1 MDVGGLT
8 IVSAVTIRGQ
18 PLHRMMRKASLE
30 GVVRALGS
38 NAWRPNPP
46 FRVYVS
52 VDFLSSSLWGNAE
65 QKEDSSLLQNTNLPP
80 SASSDY
86 YS

>member
-38 NAWRPNPP
+38 NAQWRPNPP

-52 VDFLSSSLWGNAE
+52 VDFLSS
-65 QKEDSSLLQNTNLPP
+65 
-80 SASSDY
+80 
-86 YS
+86 